1 MKTPL
6 IALLLSL
13 VFSTVSLAASKTC
26 YLLSESPLIFTQN
39 QKMCIQEQESP
50 RSNQVTFEFGIQQ
63 TKIVGTVTMKK
74 TQSARCLDCNQDTYE
89 ATGEFL
95 LTNAFKALPTNSV
108 LRQLKT
114 MENRLPIITF
124 NGQRMLSSDFV
135 VQQEFGTVTIGG
147 LVFCYRAIL

>member
-1 MKTPL
+1 MKTPF

-13 VFSTVSLAASKTC
+13 LFSTVSLAVSKTC

-50 RSNQVTFEFGIQQ
+50 RSNNVTFEFGMQQ
-63 TKIVGTVTMKK
+63 TKIVGTVTMRK
-74 TQSARCLDCNQDTYE
+74 TQSARCLDCNQDVYE
-89 ATGEFL
+89 ATSNFL
-95 LTNAFKALPTNSV
+95 LTNAFHSLPTNSV

-114 MENRLPIITF
+114 MENKSPIMTF
-124 NGQRMLSSDFV
+124 NGERLLSPDFV

-147 LVFCYRAIL
+147 LLYCYRAIL